1 MIYFALICLNQTY
14 RAVFKNEIQEHEIG
28 NCGSHSPEIGYSQ
41 EIHEALKI
49 FRPINQDDQEVQAI
63 NVTGLIKVNTWKLSE
78 AVLYGISSTYID
90 ENQIPISQ
98 SLNASIPY
106 FAYYILSD
114 SVPRSSVGSVGSEST
129 ICP

>member
-1 MIYFALICLNQTY
+1 MMYLILIILHQVSM
-14 RAVFKNEIQEHEIG
+14 AVLE
-28 NCGSHSPEIGYSQ
+28 PELTVYNQ
-41 EIHEALKI
+41 EICKALEV
-49 FRPINQDDQEVQAI
+49 FCPIDHHDQQISVA
-63 NVTGLIKVNTWKLSE
+63 GLIKVNTWKLSE